1 VPAIG
6 FGVVWFGY
14 ALTSWG
20 YILVRGYPI
29 RFTDWINPLHPY
41 AGAWPPAARIPAGE
55 VFPGVTVGSA
65 GSAAEGADPA
75 PVLAV
80 LPGSG
85 TVLA

>member
-80 LPGSG
+80 PPGSG